1 MKRTFSFGSEREGL
15 VVVTGIAFIAATYG
29 LVRLAYG
36 LFLPDIQTDLALD
49 SARAGYIS
57 AGSSLVYC
65 LAALCGF
72 LFGRRCP
79 RMLIVVATATA
90 TGGVWGMAAAAN
102 LVVFGISAVI
112 ASVGAGLASPAM
124 VSVVRRNLAAERI
137 DRGQSMVNS
146 GTGPGLVGAGLL
158 ALLFLPGWRL
168 TWAVIGGIT
177 VFITIALLT
186 ADRPGSADRDEQRD
200 ALSVDW
206 VRRHRT
212 ALTAAVLLGVAS
224 SAMWTYGRAILVDT
238 GGSSQRGTIVAWIMI
253 GVGGAAVA
261 GSAIPLAKW
270 TATCA
275 WILSCST
282 MTVGIL
288 LVATAPGQMVVA
300 LVGCLFFGWGFTS
313 STSALIAW
321 TSAIDATRS
330 AAGTALLFIALMF
343 GQAVGATALGAIIAA
358 ASYAV
363 AFVVAAAIAALSIA
377 VSTLERTVRRA
388 DAEEADA
395 MVEPGR
401 APSDEPGQQ
410 LSAGPAPTERVAGDL
425 GVQPCR

>member
-1 MKRTFSFGSEREGL
+1 M
-15 VVVTGIAFIAATYG
+15 
-29 LVRLAYG
+29 
-36 LFLPDIQTDLALD
+36 
-49 SARAGYIS
+49 
-57 AGSSLVYC
+57 
-65 LAALCGF
+65 
-72 LFGRRCP
+72 
-79 RMLIVVATATA
+79 
-90 TGGVWGMAAAAN
+90 
-102 LVVFGISAVI
+102 
-112 ASVGAGLASPAM
+112 
-124 VSVVRRNLAAERI
+124 
-137 DRGQSMVNS
+137 
-146 GTGPGLVGAGLL
+146 
-158 ALLFLPGWRL
+158 
-168 TWAVIGGIT
+168 
-177 VFITIALLT
+177 
-186 ADRPGSADRDEQRD
+186 
-200 ALSVDW
+200 
-206 VRRHRT
+206 
-212 ALTAAVLLGVAS
+212 
-224 SAMWTYGRAILVDT
+224 
-238 GGSSQRGTIVAWIMI
+238 IMI